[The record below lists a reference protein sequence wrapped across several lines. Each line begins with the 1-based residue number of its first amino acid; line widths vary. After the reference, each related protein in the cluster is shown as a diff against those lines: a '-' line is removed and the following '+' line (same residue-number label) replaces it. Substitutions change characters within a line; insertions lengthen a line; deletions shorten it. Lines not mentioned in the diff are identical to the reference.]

1 MKHAKLTAITGG
13 IGAGKS
19 VVSKILRTM
28 GYPVFDCDSEA
39 KHLMDS
45 SLDIK
50 AALIEKISPEAVDGQ
65 GNINRSHIAQIVFSD
80 SKKLELLNT
89 IVHTAVRNEIERWR
103 KNNSDNKAQ
112 LFVETAIL
120 YQSQLDKAVDDVWE
134 VVAPDEVRILRVMD
148 RNHCSRQDVIS
159 RIEAQSF
166 VPDIPH
172 SSIKTITNDD
182 FTPVLPQI
190 LNLLEREQ

>member
-28 GYPVFDCDSEA
+28 GYLVFDCDSEA
-39 KHLMDS
+39 KHLMDCS
-45 SLDIK
+45 AEIK
-50 AALIEKISPEAVDGQ
+50 AALIEKISPEAVDGR
-65 GNINRSHIAQIVFSD
+65 GNINRSHISQIVFSN
-80 SKKLELLNT
+80 SEKLEQLNT
-89 IVHTAVRNEIERWR
+89 IVHTAVLNEIEQWR
-103 KNNSDNKAQ
+103 KINSDKIH

-120 YQSQLDKAVDDVWE
+120 YQSRLDKEVDDVWE
-134 VVAPDEVRILRVMD
+134 VVAPDEVRILRVME

-166 VPDIPH
+166 VPDVPH
-172 SSIKTITNDD
+172 CSIQTITNDG
-182 FTPVLPQI
+182 FTPILPQI
-190 LNLLEREQ
+190 QNLLA

>member
-45 SLDIK
+45 SPEIK
-50 AALIEKISPEAVDGQ
+50 AALIEKISPEAVDGR

-80 SKKLELLNT
+80 SKKLEQLNT

-103 KNNSDNKAQ
+103 KNNSDNKVQ

-166 VPDIPH
+166 VPDVPH
-172 SSIKTITNDD
+172 NSIKTITNDD